1 VDSVALLFS
10 QDLKGIVFHAAG
22 ENCLNKPLRD
32 VSTMGTARVDTVA
45 SKRFPVWTDTAFPAA
60 NIPERKN
67 QFAKKKKSKHLSNV
81 STMETARVATAAFK
95 KFRAWTATASLA
107 VNTVRRM
114 LLLTLRNRQFP
125 KMTILLGVLKMKN
138 APKDFVADMV
148 VSV

>member
-1 VDSVALLFS
+1 
-10 QDLKGIVFHAAG
+10 
-22 ENCLNKPLRD
+22 
-32 VSTMGTARVDTVA
+32 
-45 SKRFPVWTDTAFPAA
+45 
-60 NIPERKN
+60 
-67 QFAKKKKSKHLSNV
+67 
-81 STMETARVATAAFK
+81 METARVATAAFK

-138 APKDFVADMV
+138 ALKGSVADMV